1 MKRFL
6 LLFLVAILP
15 TLSSAQGLTQG
26 LMNLATNGTGSN
38 SKSQKGTAKSFE
50 VAPFEFEIIGENSV
64 ALVGYDY
71 DKEPHPEATELV
83 IPEEVTFENK
93 SYKVSTIEGGG
104 TASYF
109 KKNKQ
114 LSSIIIPS
122 SVTKIGKCAFA
133 SVKIES
139 ITIPESVTYIDEIAF
154 CTMRSLKSVT
164 IPKSVTYIGKHAFAG
179 CSELRYVEILSP
191 KIELDNLVFYNCTN
205 LCLVKMHS
213 DYLSM
218 SDDLFWMYKKN
229 TSKLNEIQVKKEV
242 RPYVNIRDNSFNPKP
257 FISIIDEPQQ
267 TTAPTNTY
275 IASAPTAQQQ
285 IEDTPKIISD
295 VDQNI
300 PQTSLKNEN
309 TFAVIIANEKYATE
323 STVDF
328 ALNDGKVFREYCEKT
343 LGIPSENIR
352 FVENGTL
359 GSIGA
364 GISWLK
370 KVLEV
375 YKQDA
380 NAIVYYSGHGIPN
393 EANGDAYILPTD
405 CHGSDFQYAYSINR
419 LYKELGEAGAKSVTY
434 FIDACFSGTQR
445 KGEMMVAARG
455 VAIKSKSGVLSGN
468 SVAFAAASGDETAF
482 AYEEKGHGMFT
493 YFLLKKLQETKG
505 EVSYG
510 ELASYIQ
517 QNVKQK
523 SIVVSPRLQ
532 SPNAISSTTA
542 SEGWQSWKLTK

>member
-1 MKRFL
+1 MKRVL
-6 LLFLVAILP
+6 LMCLLAALP
-15 TLSSAQGLTQG
+15 MMSFAQKTQR
-26 LMNLATNGTGSN
+26 
-38 SKSQKGTAKSFE
+38 FE

-64 ALVGYDY
+64 ALVGYNY
-71 DKEPHPEATELV
+71 DKEPNPEATELV
-83 IPEEVTFENK
+83 IPEEVTFESK
-93 SYKVSTIEGGG
+93 SYKVTTLEGRGVG
-104 TASYF
+104 SYY
-109 KKNKQ
+109 KKNKHI
-114 LSSIIIPS
+114 SSIVIPS
-122 SVTKIGKCAFA
+122 SVTKIGKGAL
-133 SVKIES
+133 VNLKIES
-139 ITIPESVTYIDEIAF
+139 ITIPESVTYIDETAF
-154 CTMRSLKSVT
+154 FGMRSIKSVT
-164 IPKSVTYIGKHAFAG
+164 IPKSVTYIGNHAFAS

-191 KIELDNLVFYNCTN
+191 KIELDYCVFYGCTN
-205 LCLVKMHS
+205 LSLVKIHS

-218 SDDLFWMYKKN
+218 SDDIFQTYQRN
-229 TSKLNEIQVKKEV
+229 ASKLNEIQVKKEV
-242 RPYVNIRDNSFNPKP
+242 RPYVTIKDNSFNPKP
-257 FISIIDEPQQ
+257 LITIIDEPQQ
-267 TTAPTNTY
+267 TTAPTNRY
-275 IASAPTAQQQ
+275 IAAAPAAQQL
-285 IEDTPKIISD
+285 IAETPKIISD

-300 PQTSLKNEN
+300 PQTTLKNDK
-309 TFAVIIANEKYATE
+309 TFAVIIANEKYTTE
-323 STVDF
+323 STVNF
-328 ALNDGKVFREYCEKT
+328 ALNDGKIFKEYCEKT

-364 GISWLK
+364 GIEWLQ
-370 KVLEV
+370 KVLDV

-393 EANGDAYILPTD
+393 EATGDAYLLPTD
-405 CHGSDFQYAYSINR
+405 CQGSNFKYAYSINR

-455 VAIKSKSGVLSGN
+455 VAIKAKSGVLSGN

-510 ELASYIQ
+510 ELADYIQ

-532 SPNAISSTTA
+532 SPNAISSTAATD
-542 SEGWQSWKLTK
+542 SWQSWRLF

>member
-1 MKRFL
+1 MKRVLLVFL
-6 LLFLVAILP
+6 LAMLP
-15 TLSSAQGLTQG
+15 VICFAQ
-26 LMNLATNGTGSN
+26 
-38 SKSQKGTAKSFE
+38 KFE
-50 VAPFEFEIIGENSV
+50 VVPFQFKVIGDNSV
-64 ALVGYDY
+64 AIVNYD
-71 DKEPHPEATELV
+71 H
-83 IPEEVTFENK
+83 K
-93 SYKVSTIEGGG
+93 SNPTQEIV
-104 TASYF
+104 
-109 KKNKQ
+109 N
-114 LSSIIIPS
+114 IPS
-122 SVTKIGKCAFA
+122 SVTYGTKKYNVTTINGDKSKVAIFYVSKKTLRISIPSSVTTIGEYAFFAASIESIEIPSSVTIISENAFYKCTDL
-133 SVKIES
+133 KS
-139 ITIPESVTYIDEIAF
+139 ITIPSYVTNIGEFAFRFCKNLKEVTIESKGISIDRFAF
-154 CTMRSLKSVT
+154 SFCPNLERIKIQSDNLSLGKDVFYGCNLLKTVYVKAAASQSIVGLKS
-164 IPKSVTYIGKHAFAG
+164 
-179 CSELRYVEILSP
+179 
-191 KIELDNLVFYNCTN
+191 
-205 LCLVKMHS
+205 
-213 DYLSM
+213 
-218 SDDLFWMYKKN
+218 
-229 TSKLNEIQVKKEV
+229 
-242 RPYVNIRDNSFNPKP
+242 NPL
-257 FISIIDEPQQ
+257 IVIIDEPQQ
-267 TTAPTNTY
+267 TSAPTNTY
-275 IASAPTAQQQ
+275 IASVPAVQQP
-285 IEDTPKIISD
+285 IAETPKIISD

-300 PQTSLKNEN
+300 PQTGLNNDK

-328 ALNDGKVFREYCEKT
+328 ALNDGKIFKEYCEKT

-364 GISWLK
+364 GIGWLK
-370 KVLEV
+370 KVLDI

-405 CHGSDFQYAYSINR
+405 CQGSDFQYAYSINR

-455 VAIKSKSGVLSGN
+455 VAIKAKSGVLSGN

-493 YFLLKKLQETKG
+493 YFLLKKLQETNG